1 MNEMLQCEFS
11 GVICIHC
18 RKPIPLRPEPP
29 GSEGVA
35 QEFPTVSG
43 PSTESTV
50 FLVWCDEC
58 LKEAP
63 YATSEITKCL
73 GANLPQNFRP
83 HPVFTRLKEQSAYR
97 KAANT

>member
-1 MNEMLQCEFS
+1 MNEMLQCEIS

-18 RKPIPLRPEPP
+18 KKPIPLRTEPP
-29 GSEGVA
+29 GSEDAA
-35 QEFPTVSG
+35 QESLTVFG
-43 PSTESTV
+43 RSTESTM

-63 YATSEITKCL
+63 YATSDITKCL

-83 HPVFTRLKEQSAYR
+83 HPVFARLKEQTAYR
-97 KAANT
+97 KAANS

>member
-18 RKPIPLRPEPP
+18 RKAIPLRTEPP
-29 GSEGVA
+29 GSEGAA
-35 QEFPTVSG
+35 QESPIVFRSSEG
-43 PSTESTV
+43 STV

-63 YATSEITKCL
+63 YATSDITKCL

-83 HPVFTRLKEQSAYR
+83 HPVFTRLKEQTAYR